1 MKFYYNGKKLVKVPC
16 EWTEEMQSAQIALL
30 VSQGFKPV
38 TNMTE
43 EVTNDIPFA
52 LRKPV
57 FTISDDGE
65 SYTMNVQ
72 ERLLPVRL
80 SQEKLVANESI
91 AEKLPTLMG
100 ALQADDELRNWWC
113 NSMNYVRHSSV
124 AHKAMVAFGLTQ
136 DQIEKIALECME

>member
-1 MKFYYNGKKLVKVPC
+1 MKFYYNGKKLVKVPG
-16 EWTEEMQSAQIALL
+16 EWTEEMQNAQIALL

-57 FTISDDGE
+57 FTISYDGE

-80 SQEKLVANESI
+80 SQEKLVANEVI

-100 ALQADDELRNWWC
+100 ALQADEELRNWWC
-113 NSMNYVRHSSV
+113 TSMEYLRYSPV
-124 AHKAMVAFGLTQ
+124 AHKAMAAFGMTQ
-136 DQIEKIALECME
+136 EEMEKIALECME